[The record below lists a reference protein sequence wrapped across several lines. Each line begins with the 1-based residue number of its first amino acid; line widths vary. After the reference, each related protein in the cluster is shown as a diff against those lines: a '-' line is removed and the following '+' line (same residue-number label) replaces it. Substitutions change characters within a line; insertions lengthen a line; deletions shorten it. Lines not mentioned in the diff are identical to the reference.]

1 MEIIAVY
8 SVMKG
13 KKKGLGGGGGG
24 ENGISQN
31 GGIDLQYNIC
41 WAKIH
46 FTFSTFNAT
55 VILVPKSK
63 YVVDPLNSQIVV
75 DFIINY
81 PKTTF

>member
-13 KKKGLGGGGGG
+13 KKKGWGGG
-24 ENGISQN
+24 EYGISQN

-63 YVVDPLNSQIVV
+63 YVVEPLNSQIVV